1 MITLLF
7 LVIAVS
13 LDSWGTGLAYG
24 LQNIGIKETA
34 IGLIGLASA
43 LVFALAM
50 GLGSVLAQFLEPEVM
65 NILGAA
71 IVISLGIYAL
81 IRSSFL
87 AVKHDKMLLEIAI
100 GHIGILV
107 KIINNKKE
115 ADLDR
120 SGVIS
125 NKEAC
130 YLGLALSLD
139 TFGVGIGAALLEL
152 DLITGSLAVGIGAA
166 LSLAL
171 GLYIGGK
178 MGEKIGYDKMRAVPG
193 MILICIGLSRIIGG

>member
-1 MITLLF
+1 MITLLL

-24 LQNIGIKETA
+24 LQNIGVKRTA

-43 LVFALAM
+43 AIFALAM
-50 GLGSVLAQFLEPEVM
+50 AAGGVLSSLIEPAVM
-65 NILGAA
+65 NIIGAL
-71 IVISLGIYAL
+71 IVISLGVYSL
-81 IRSSFL
+81 VRCSFL
-87 AVKHDKMLLEIAI
+87 AVKHEKMLLEIAI
-100 GHIGILV
+100 GHVGILV

-139 TFGVGIGAALLEL
+139 TFGVGIGAALLEV
-152 DLITGSLAVGIGAA
+152 DLLMGALAVGLGAA
-166 LSLAL
+166 FSL
-171 GLYIGGK
+171 GLGLFLGAEMGG
-178 MGEKIGYDKMRAVPG
+178 KIGYDKLKVLPG
-193 MILICIGLSRIIGG
+193 VILITIGVSRLIGM

>member
-1 MITLLF
+1 MITLLL

-24 LQNIGIKETA
+24 LQNICVKRTA
-34 IGLIGLASA
+34 IGLIGLSSA
-43 LVFALAM
+43 IIFAVAM
-50 GLGSVLAQFLEPEVM
+50 GVGGILANLVDAEVM
-65 NILGAA
+65 NLLGAG
-71 IVISLGIYAL
+71 IVISLGVYAL

-87 AVKHDKMLLEIAI
+87 AVKHEKMLVEIAI
-100 GHIGILV
+100 GHVGILV
-107 KIINNKKE
+107 KIINNKRE

-139 TFGVGIGAALLEL
+139 TFGVGIGAALLQL
-152 DLITGSLAVGIGAA
+152 DLLVGSIAVGAGAA
-166 LSLAL
+166 FSLAL
-171 GLYIGGK
+171 GLYLGSK
-178 MGEKIGYDKMRAVPG
+178 MGEKIGYDKMRALPG
-193 MILICIGLSRIIGG
+193 MILIVIGICRIIGG

>member
-171 GLYIGGK
+171 GYI
-178 MGEKIGYDKMRAVPG
+178 
-193 MILICIGLSRIIGG
+193 

>member
-1 MITLLF
+1 M
-7 LVIAVS
+7 
-13 LDSWGTGLAYG
+13 
-24 LQNIGIKETA
+24 
-34 IGLIGLASA
+34 
-43 LVFALAM
+43 
-50 GLGSVLAQFLEPEVM
+50 
-65 NILGAA
+65 
-71 IVISLGIYAL
+71 
-81 IRSSFL
+81 
-87 AVKHDKMLLEIAI
+87 
-100 GHIGILV
+100 V

-152 DLITGSLAVGIGAA
+152 DLIIGSLAVGIGAA